1 LTNLAIVI
9 DCLRLKDRRDGG
21 RSGRVMIAG
30 MIEAEGLVRRFGNFV
45 AVDDVSLRVPD
56 GTILA
61 LLGPNG
67 AGKTTIVR
75 LLTGV
80 LGLTAGR
87 ATVAGHDIR
96 SNPAAVRAHV
106 GLVTDVPGLHEQ
118 MTVPAYLDFFGSVY
132 GMARDARARRI
143 DELLAFFEL
152 ETHRKDRMVGFSKG
166 MKQKVALA
174 RALIHEPAALF
185 LDEPTSGLDPL
196 GARSVRELILTL
208 KHSSR
213 SIILCTHDLDEAERL
228 SDEVAILRRGK
239 IAAVGEPGTL
249 RAAGSPETTVQISF
263 ATPFPAA
270 RAILQATPGIEP
282 SAIPAAQPGTESLTS
297 IEYQT
302 RDPSDVNPQVIAQLA
317 AAGARIVSVTCAVR
331 SLEDVYAAAVAAPA
345 G

>member
-1 LTNLAIVI
+1 
-9 DCLRLKDRRDGG
+9 
-21 RSGRVMIAG
+21 
-30 MIEAEGLVRRFGNFV
+30 MIEAEGLIRRFGNFI

-87 ATVAGHDIR
+87 ATVAGHDLGR
-96 SNPAAVRAHV
+96 DPAAVRAHI

-132 GMARDARARRI
+132 GMATAARARRI

-152 ETHRKDRMVGFSKG
+152 ETNRKDRMVGFSKG

-196 GARSVRELILTL
+196 SARSVRELIVTL

-239 IAAVGEPGTL
+239 IAAVGDPGTL

-263 ATPFPAA
+263 ATPFPPAL
-270 RAILQATPGIEP
+270 AILRTTPGVTR
-282 SAIPAAQPGTESLTS
+282 SALPALGPGAEQSNS
-297 IEYQT
+297 IEYRT
-302 RDPSDVNPQVIAQLA
+302 RDPVEVNPRAIAQLA

-331 SLEDVYAAAVAAPA
+331 SLEDVYAAAVAAPEN
-345 G
+345 

>member
-1 LTNLAIVI
+1 
-9 DCLRLKDRRDGG
+9 
-21 RSGRVMIAG
+21 MIAS
-30 MIEAEGLVRRFGNFV
+30 MIEAEGLVRRFGDFI

-87 ATVAGHDIR
+87 ATVAGHDVGR
-96 SNPAAVRAHV
+96 DPAAVRARI

-132 GMARDARARRI
+132 GMASAARARRI
-143 DELLAFFEL
+143 DDLLAFFEL
-152 ETHRKDRMVGFSKG
+152 ETHRNERMVGFSKG

-185 LDEPTSGLDPL
+185 LDEPTAGLDPL
-196 GARSVRELILTL
+196 GARAVRELILGL
-208 KHSSR
+208 KHASR

-228 SDEVAILRRGK
+228 SDQLAILRQGK
-239 IAAVGEPGTL
+239 IAAIGDPGTL

-263 ATPFPAA
+263 AAPCPPALA
-270 RAILQATPGIEP
+270 MLRTTPGV
-282 SAIPAAQPGTESLTS
+282 AAPALLAAGPGSESLTS
-297 IEYQT
+297 VEYRT
-302 RDPSDVNPQVIAQLA
+302 RDPAEVNPRAITQLI

-331 SLEDVYAAAVAAPA
+331 SLEDVYAAAVAAPEK
-345 G
+345 